1 MKGAVEVNTVT
12 KRAYVLL
19 GVIAAFMA
27 GIIILGVSFF
37 VNGGTWATNRFNG
50 HLYSAGQITNAG
62 TIYDRNGVVLAES
75 KNGERIYNSD
85 ATIRKATL
93 HSVGDTYGY
102 IAHGAHTLCRDK
114 LTGYSFVNGIYDL
127 INTGEGSDV
136 KLTIDAKLCAT
147 AYKALGNNKGA
158 VGVYNYK
165 TGEIVCMVSSGSY
178 DPENKPDDIE
188 TNDKYEAVYMNRL
201 LTGLYTPGSIFKTVT
216 TVCAL
221 ENLPDVANRTS
232 TCTGALKTE
241 QGGEIICNNTHGEI
255 SFGTALTKSCNSAY
269 AELGIELGKKKLET
283 TAENL
288 GFGKSFNISGVKTQ
302 ASRIDLSD
310 AVEIDTG
317 WAAIG
322 QYTTLVNPLHMMML
336 AGAIAA
342 GGTTPTP
349 YFVSENLEAIVSS
362 VKTNSFMSQTT
373 ADTLKTMMRNN
384 VINNYGDYRFPD
396 MDFGGKTGTA
406 QVAGEESHAWFMGF
420 SSNSDFPYAIIVVAE
435 NGGGGSDVAVPIAST
450 VMKALKS

>member
-1 MKGAVEVNTVT
+1 MNTVT

-19 GVIAAFMA
+19 GIIGAFLA
-27 GIIILGVSFF
+27 GIIILGASFF
-37 VNGGTWATNRFNG
+37 INGGEWATNRFNG

-62 TIYDRNGVVLAES
+62 KIYDRNGIVLAES
-75 KNGERIYNSD
+75 KNGERQFNSD
-85 ATIRKATL
+85 KTIRKATL
-93 HSVGDTYGY
+93 HAVGDTYGY

-136 KLTIDAKLCAT
+136 KLTIDAKLCAA

-165 TGEIVCMVSSGSY
+165 TGEIVCMVSSGTY

-201 LTGLYTPGSIFKTVT
+201 LTGLYTPGSIFKTIT

-221 ENLPDVANRTS
+221 ENIPDVQSRTFK
-232 TCTGALKTE
+232 CTGALKTA
-241 QGGEIICNNTHGEI
+241 QGGEIICNNKHGEI

-269 AELGIELGKKKLET
+269 AELGIELGRKKLEE
-283 TAENL
+283 TAKNL
-288 GFGKSFNISGVKTQ
+288 GFGKSFDISGVKTQ
-302 ASRIDLSD
+302 ASRIDLD
-310 AVEIDTG
+310 KAVEIDTG

-336 AGAIAA
+336 AGAIAS
-342 GGTTPTP
+342 GGSSPTP
-349 YFVSENLEAIVSS
+349 YFVSDNLDAIVGS
-362 VKTNSFMSQTT
+362 VKTNSFLSQTT
-373 ADTLKTMMRNN
+373 ADTLKKMMRNN

-406 QVAGEESHAWFMGF
+406 QVAGEKSHAWFMGF
-420 SSNSDFPYAIIVVAE
+420 SSKSDFPYAIIVVAE

-450 VMKALKS
+450 VMKELKK

>member
-1 MKGAVEVNTVT
+1 MNTVT

-19 GVIAAFMA
+19 GIIAAFMA
-27 GIIILGVSFF
+27 GIIILGVSFYI
-37 VNGGTWATNRFNG
+37 NGGKWATNRVNG

-62 TIYDRNGVVLAES
+62 RILDRNGTVLAES
-75 KNGERIYNSD
+75 DDGEREYNSD
-85 ATIRKATL
+85 KTIRTATL
-93 HSVGDTYGY
+93 HAVGDTYGY

-136 KLTIDAKLCAT
+136 TLTIDAKLCAT

-158 VGVYNYK
+158 VGVYNYN

-178 DPENKPDDIE
+178 DPENKPEDIE
-188 TNDKYEAVYMNRL
+188 SNDKYEAVYMNRL

-216 TVCAL
+216 TVCSL
-221 ENLPDVANRTS
+221 ENIPDIQNRKF

-241 QGGEIICNNTHGEI
+241 QGGEIICNNKHGEI

-269 AELGIELGKKKLET
+269 AELGIELGRKELEE
-283 TAENL
+283 TAKNL

-302 ASRIDLSD
+302 ASRINLDD

-336 AGAIAA
+336 AGAIAS

-349 YFVSENLEAIVSS
+349 YFVDEGLEAVVGS

-384 VINNYGDYRFPD
+384 VINNYGDKRFPNL
-396 MDFGGKTGTA
+396 DFGGKTGTA
-406 QVAGEESHAWFMGF
+406 QVAGEKSHAWFMGF
-420 SSNSDFPYAIIVVAE
+420 STNGNYPYAIIVVAE

-450 VMKALKS
+450 VMKALINK